1 MEKKYRA
8 LRFVSGFYKVV
19 GIIIGVITVISAL
32 GICLTSILSSSII
45 INELQNSGLPVAA
58 GGFGVIGGIISALIS
73 LIFGALAALGMYAIG
88 ELITL
93 LINMEENT
101 RVTAALLHS
110 HNPAPAQPQP
120 QLQVPPQ
127 Q

>member
-1 MEKKYRA
+1 MPKKYKA

-19 GIIIGVITVISAL
+19 GIIIGVLTVISAL
-32 GICLTSILSSSII
+32 GICLTSILSSSFIT
-45 INELQNSGLPVAA
+45 NSLQNSGLPMAS
-58 GGFGVIGGIISALIS
+58 GGIGVIGGIISALVS
-73 LIFGALAALGMYAIG
+73 LIFGALAALGTYAMG

-101 RVTAALLHS
+101 RVTAALLHA
-110 HNPAPAQPQP
+110 HNPAPAQLQTE
-120 QLQVPPQ
+120 LQVPPQ